1 VYLWRTPHGYW
12 FRVDHHGTHP
22 LGKNPQAQEQPDDA
36 AHDQDGTVDL
46 WVSPFELDLTDLIAN
61 AC

>member
-22 LGKNPQAQEQPDDA
+22 LGKHPEQQEQLDDA
-36 AHDQDGTVDL
+36 VDL